1 MGGTCGSGC
10 RDDDGWEWDLHEA
23 ILDSEEHG
31 SVLQLAAG
39 VE

>member
-1 MGGTCGSGC
+1 MGGMCGSGC

-23 ILDSEEHG
+23 VLDSEEHG